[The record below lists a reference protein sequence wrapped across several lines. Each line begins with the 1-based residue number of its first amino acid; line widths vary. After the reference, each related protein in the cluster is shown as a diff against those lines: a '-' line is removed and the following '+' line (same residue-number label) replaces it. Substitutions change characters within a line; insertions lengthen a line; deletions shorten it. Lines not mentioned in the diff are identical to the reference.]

1 MRFQEDFG
9 QFLALALAIQRRDEV
24 ATTQFIKQI
33 ANQVTLEFEESEV
46 MELRSTASRERY
58 DERLNKAMGDHMKT
72 LDFLIDKEGRA
83 WLQSQL
89 KD

>member
-9 QFLALALAIQRRDEV
+9 QFLALALAIHRRDEV
-24 ATTQFIKQI
+24 ATSQFVTAI
-33 ANQVTLEFEESEV
+33 ANQLTLDFEESE
-46 MELRSTASRERY
+46 MTEIRSAASRERY
-58 DERLNKAMGDHMKT
+58 NDRLAKVMADHMKQ
-72 LDFLIDKEGRA
+72 LDGLMDEAGRK

>member
-24 ATTQFIKQI
+24 ATSQFMKKI
-33 ANQVTLEFEESEV
+33 ANQVTLQFEESEV
-46 MELRSTASRERY
+46 MELRSAASRERY
-58 DERLNKAMGDHMKT
+58 DERLNKVMSDHMKT
-72 LDFLIDKEGRA
+72 LDFLIDAEGRT